1 MAAEPSLDFE
11 SDPEPG
17 RAGCHVFQTFSG
29 GIGSSVLSVARR
41 SANAGFILALGV
53 TAGWQLQRNPAA
65 SKMAVNLITKST
77 KR

>member
-1 MAAEPSLDFE
+1 MATELSLDFE

-17 RAGCHVFQTFSG
+17 VSRLPEPSAG
-29 GIGSSVLSVARR
+29 GIGSSVLSAARR

-53 TAGWQLQRNPAA
+53 TAVWQLQRNPTA
-65 SKMAVNLITKST
+65 SKTAVNLITKSA